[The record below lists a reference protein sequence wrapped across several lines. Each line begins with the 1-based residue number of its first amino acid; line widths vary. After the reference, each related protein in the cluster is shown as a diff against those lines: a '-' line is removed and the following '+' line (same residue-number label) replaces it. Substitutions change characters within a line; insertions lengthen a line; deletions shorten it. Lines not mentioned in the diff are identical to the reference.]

1 MTYKCKINPSC
12 VHEDLPHDLK
22 ALCACAAE
30 TSETITRAEFK
41 RLRKIEVL
49 RKLKEAQDNIA
60 RDNTIL
66 DNISVEVGRLV
77 TLLNQSEAAA

>member
-30 TSETITRAEFK
+30 TSGKITKAEFQ
-41 RLRKIEVL
+41 RLREIEVL
-49 RKLKEAQDNIA
+49 RRMRE
-60 RDNTIL
+60 NTVL
-66 DNISVEVGRLV
+66 DGVSVEVGRLV